1 MIRTTTHLFVFGY
14 EDTLMLEKA
23 VKLVD
28 KQVIKS

>member
-1 MIRTTTHLFVFGY
+1 MIHTTTHLFVFEY